1 MEKIRIDIQLNP
13 AQVMSRQQLMQ
24 SLKENEDVLAF
35 LSKHQLDTSFVE
47 KYVGKFSDYVE
58 VCNTCKKCNG
68 LKNCPYGI
76 QGEYRDLDVQN
87 GKLVI
92 TSKMCSYLKEHD
104 NRFAHMK
111 QYVMNHLREDLYEVD
126 FNKIALENES
136 IDYLKSYAL
145 IKEWSIHPTKG
156 LYFYGGFG
164 VGKTYLAA
172 CVANELIS
180 KCIPC
185 LVTNFARIANE
196 VSGMFD
202 GKQQY
207 YDNLNS
213 FPLLVIDD
221 LSAERDSSYMNEI
234 VYYVINTWTSANKPL
249 IVTTNLTGE
258 ELKRPKDTR
267 NNRVYSRLFEK
278 CIPYEVKGNHRR
290 NRECVEYTKKF
301 MKGIK

>member
-13 AQVMSRQQLMQ
+13 AQVLSRQQLMQ
-24 SLKENEDVLAF
+24 ALKENEDVLAF
-35 LSKHQLDTSFVE
+35 LSKHQLDTSFVD

-145 IKEWSIHPTKG
+145 IKEWSINPTKG

-172 CVANELIS
+172 CISNGFARNGKTVAFINSSEFCNEMRMNWNQNDYLQDAIRTLKNVDLLVVDDIGS
-180 KCIPC
+180 EI
-185 LVTNFARIANE
+185 VTNWVRDELLFPI
-196 VSGMFD
+196 FD
-202 GKQQY
+202 
-207 YDNLNS
+207 D
-213 FPLLVIDD
+213 
-221 LSAERDSSYMNEI
+221 RM
-234 VYYVINTWTSANKPL
+234 
-249 IVTTNLTGE
+249 
-258 ELKRPKDTR
+258 
-267 NNRVYSRLFEK
+267 
-278 CIPYEVKGNHRR
+278 GNHKLTIFTSNYNYDELLNHFMYNNKGEKDEINALRLMERVKSMSTLVQIKGKNRR
-290 NRECVEYTKKF
+290 F
-301 MKGIK
+301 

>member
-13 AQVMSRQQLMQ
+13 AQVLSRQQLMQ

-35 LSKHQLDTSFVE
+35 LSKHQLDPSFVE

-58 VCNTCKKCNG
+58 VCNTCKKCYG

-92 TSKMCSYLKEHD
+92 TSKMCSYLKEHN

-126 FNKIALENES
+126 FNKIALETES
-136 IDYLKSYAL
+136 IDYLKAYAL
-145 IKEWSIHPTKG
+145 IKEWSINPTKG

-172 CVANELIS
+172 CISNGFARNGKTVAFINSSEFCNEMRMNWNQNDYLQDAIRTLKNVDLLVVDDIGS
-180 KCIPC
+180 EI
-185 LVTNFARIANE
+185 VTNWVRDELLFPI
-196 VSGMFD
+196 FD
-202 GKQQY
+202 
-207 YDNLNS
+207 D
-213 FPLLVIDD
+213 
-221 LSAERDSSYMNEI
+221 RM
-234 VYYVINTWTSANKPL
+234 
-249 IVTTNLTGE
+249 
-258 ELKRPKDTR
+258 
-267 NNRVYSRLFEK
+267 
-278 CIPYEVKGNHRR
+278 GNHKLTIFTSNYNYDELLNHFMYNNKGEKDEINALRLMERVKSMSTLVQIKGKNRR
-290 NRECVEYTKKF
+290 F
-301 MKGIK
+301 

>member
-13 AQVMSRQQLMQ
+13 AQVLSRQQLMQ

-35 LSKHQLDTSFVE
+35 LSKHQLDTSFVD

-111 QYVMNHLREDLYEVD
+111 QYVMNHLREDLFEVD
-126 FNKIALENES
+126 FNKIDVENES
-136 IDYLKSYAL
+136 IDYAKSYAF

-172 CVANELIS
+172 CISNGFARNGKTVAFINSSEFCNEMRMNWNQNDYLQDAIRTLKNVDLLVVDDIGS
-180 KCIPC
+180 EI
-185 LVTNFARIANE
+185 VTNWVRDELLFPI
-196 VSGMFD
+196 FD
-202 GKQQY
+202 
-207 YDNLNS
+207 D
-213 FPLLVIDD
+213 
-221 LSAERDSSYMNEI
+221 RM
-234 VYYVINTWTSANKPL
+234 
-249 IVTTNLTGE
+249 
-258 ELKRPKDTR
+258 
-267 NNRVYSRLFEK
+267 
-278 CIPYEVKGNHRR
+278 GNHKLTIFTSNYNYDELLNHFMYNNKGEKDEINALRLMERVKSMSTLVQIKGKNRR
-290 NRECVEYTKKF
+290 F
-301 MKGIK
+301 

>member
-13 AQVMSRQQLMQ
+13 AQVLSRQQLMQ

-35 LSKHQLDTSFVE
+35 LSKHQLDTSFVD

-145 IKEWSIHPTKG
+145 IKEWSINPTKG

-172 CVANELIS
+172 CISNGFARNGKKVAFINSSEFCNEMRMNWNQNDYLQDAIRTLKNVDLLVVDDIGS
-180 KCIPC
+180 EI
-185 LVTNFARIANE
+185 VTNWVRDELLFPI
-196 VSGMFD
+196 FD
-202 GKQQY
+202 
-207 YDNLNS
+207 D
-213 FPLLVIDD
+213 
-221 LSAERDSSYMNEI
+221 RM
-234 VYYVINTWTSANKPL
+234 
-249 IVTTNLTGE
+249 
-258 ELKRPKDTR
+258 
-267 NNRVYSRLFEK
+267 
-278 CIPYEVKGNHRR
+278 GNHKLTIFTSNYNYDELLNHFMYNNKGEKDEINALRLMERVKSMSTLVQIKGKNRR
-290 NRECVEYTKKF
+290 F
-301 MKGIK
+301 